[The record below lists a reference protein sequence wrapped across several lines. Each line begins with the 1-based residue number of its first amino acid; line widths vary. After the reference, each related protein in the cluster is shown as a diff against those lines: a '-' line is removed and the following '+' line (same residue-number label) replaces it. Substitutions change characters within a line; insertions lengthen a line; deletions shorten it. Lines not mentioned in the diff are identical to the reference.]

1 MGNIIFVKIND
12 SKSFLSPEHAAGD
25 SACLAQ
31 AGSEL
36 RSQHCDTELGAL
48 CVLTS
53 PLTFPS
59 LADFV
64 RITPEL
70 DGVSFEKFQTSAGWK
85 VDYSV
90 DMWPS
95 NSLHRK

>member
-1 MGNIIFVKIND
+1 MSRLTILNN
-12 SKSFLSPEHAAGD
+12 FLSPEFAAGD
-25 SACLAQ
+25 STCLAQ
-31 AGSEL
+31 AGSEQ

-48 CVLTS
+48 CVLPS

-64 RITPEL
+64 QITPEL
-70 DGVSFEKFQTSAGWK
+70 DGVSFEKFQTSSGWK